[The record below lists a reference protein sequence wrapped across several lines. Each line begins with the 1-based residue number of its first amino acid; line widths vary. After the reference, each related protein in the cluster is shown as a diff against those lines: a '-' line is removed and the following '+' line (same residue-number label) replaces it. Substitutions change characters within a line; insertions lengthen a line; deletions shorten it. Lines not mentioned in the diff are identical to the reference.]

1 MFLLDTNIFVYLS
14 NGTLQCSLV
23 QDIDIAYA
31 SITKIEALGYNEITA
46 VQQDYL
52 AQLFNECQQYDLSET
67 IIELAI
73 KLRLRKKM
81 SLGDAIIAAT
91 ALVYGL
97 ELWTAN
103 TKDFAGIEG
112 LTQTLGRTI
121 HCFYM

>member
-1 MFLLDTNIFVYLS
+1 MFLLDINIFVYLS

-46 VQQDYL
+46 AEQDYL

-112 LTQTLGRTI
+112 LKLHNPLPKGAKT
-121 HCFYM
+121 

>member
-1 MFLLDTNIFVYLS
+1 MFLLDTNIFVYLG
-14 NGTLQCSLV
+14 NGTIQRSLV
-23 QDIDIAYA
+23 QDIDIAFA

-46 VQQDYL
+46 AEQDYL

-73 KLRLRKKM
+73 KLRLRKKI

-91 ALVYGL
+91 ALEHGL

-103 TKDFAGIEG
+103 TKDFAVIEG
-112 LTQTLGRTI
+112 LKLHNPSQKGAKT
-121 HCFYM
+121 

>member
-1 MFLLDTNIFVYLS
+1 MFLLDTNIFVYLG
-14 NGTLQCSLV
+14 NGTIQRSLV
-23 QDIDIAYA
+23 QDIDIAFA

-46 VQQDYL
+46 AEQDYL

-73 KLRLRKKM
+73 KLRLRKKI

-91 ALVYGL
+91 ALEHGL

-112 LTQTLGRTI
+112 LKLHNPSQKGAKT
-121 HCFYM
+121 